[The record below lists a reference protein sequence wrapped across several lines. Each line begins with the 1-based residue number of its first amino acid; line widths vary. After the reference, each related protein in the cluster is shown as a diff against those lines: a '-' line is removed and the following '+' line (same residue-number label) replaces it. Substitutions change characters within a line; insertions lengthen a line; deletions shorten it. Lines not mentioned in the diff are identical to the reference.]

1 MQRIDTAFL
10 TIGLICLAVGVC
22 LGIYMGVQ
30 HDFLLMPVHAH
41 LNLVGWAS
49 LTLFGLIYRAYPE
62 LTRSPLARLHFLLAA
77 PSAPAFPIGIYL
89 SIMYEKPLL
98 AIVSSIIWLLGVL
111 VFLFAVLRMS
121 VLQPG
126 RASAAE

>member
-10 TIGLICLAVGVC
+10 VIGLICLAVGVC
-22 LGIYMGVQ
+22 LGVYMGVQ

-62 LTRSPLARLHFLLAA
+62 LTKSPLARVHFLLAA

-89 SIMYEKPLL
+89 SIMYEKPAL
-98 AIVSSIIWLLGVL
+98 AIVASIVWLLGVL
-111 VFLFAVLRMS
+111 VFLFAVLRMA
-121 VLQPG
+121 LARPYP
-126 RASAAE
+126 APAAE